1 MRRLI
6 AVFLCLRSGVAA
18 GMGGI
23 MPLPT
28 LEKLRMQCRIDE
40 DNDLE
45 DELLLTYL
53 GAAVKRAENY
63 INRHLYDTEVPASD
77 PDGLPVTDD
86 IELALLVCVGY
97 LYESRENAAIP
108 AGFFLLLE
116 PYRFIN
122 L

>member
-1 MRRLI
+1 
-6 AVFLCLRSGVAA
+6 
-18 GMGGI
+18 

-97 LYESRENAAIP
+97 LYESRENTAIP
-108 AGFFLLLE
+108 AGCFLLLE
-116 PYRFIN
+116 PYRCIN

>member
-1 MRRLI
+1 
-6 AVFLCLRSGVAA
+6 
-18 GMGGI
+18 

-63 INRHLYDTEVPASD
+63 INRHLYDTEVPRYD
-77 PDGLPVTDD
+77 K
-86 IELALLVCVGY
+86 
-97 LYESRENAAIP
+97 
-108 AGFFLLLE
+108 
-116 PYRFIN
+116 
-122 L
+122 